1 MIICRSIG
9 TAGQLI
15 ANHMPMPN
23 VHDLTCG
30 ITYHNKTNPLK
41 NTMQIYSTKVK
52 LHFHKIGQQT
62 SGILYHVM
70 PLFLTFTIMTS
81 CRSVFVKK
89 PTEIVQRKL
98 PKQMN
103 QAKLPFSILLEVTK
117 DLLKS
122 TS

>member
-9 TAGQLI
+9 ATGQLI
-15 ANHMPMPN
+15 VNHMPMPN

-30 ITYHNKTNPLK
+30 ITHHNKTNPLK

-62 SGILYHVM
+62 SGILYNVM

-81 CRSVFVKK
+81 CRNVLVKK
-89 PTEIVQRKL
+89 PT
-98 PKQMN
+98 
-103 QAKLPFSILLEVTK
+103 
-117 DLLKS
+117 
-122 TS
+122 